1 MPRLPVLL
9 GLLVLPASGAFAAH
23 AAAAPRVRLVAP
35 RAGASVSGKIHFLVR
50 PARAVRRVA
59 FAVDGRVRDVD
70 RRPPFAYGRA
80 GLLDTAG
87 LDPGAHR
94 LSARV
99 WLRGRMLTLRRAIR
113 VRRPVAGSPPR
124 SEVTPPTPAA
134 PVDVTPAEDAA
145 PGTAPAWADEFN
157 GPAGAPPDSA
167 KWGYDL
173 GRWGASAGEQQDY
186 TDRPANVS
194 TDGAGHLRITAQRE
208 SSGGEAY
215 TSARIQTQ
223 DRFEPRF
230 GRIEA
235 RIKVPPGRGL
245 LPAFWLLG
253 YDLDQGATWPQAGE
267 IDVMEI
273 PGDDPFTWYGTVHGP
288 RDASPSTDVSE
299 QRSSRATA
307 AFSDDFHVYA
317 IEWRENAIQFL
328 VDGQPIGPPVTAASY
343 ASRGGR
349 WVFNRPFFLVLN
361 VAVGNDWTGP
371 PDASTPWPA
380 TMLVDWVRVYG

>member
-1 MPRLPVLL
+1 M
-9 GLLVLPASGAFAAH
+9 S
-23 AAAAPRVRLVAP
+23 
-35 RAGASVSGKIHFLVR
+35 GASVSGKIHFLVR

-194 TDGAGHLRITAQRE
+194 TDGRILMT
-208 SSGGEAY
+208 GG
-215 TSARIQTQ
+215 QTGIVRLW
-223 DRFEPRF
+223 D
-230 GRIEA
+230 
-235 RIKVPPGRGL
+235 
-245 LPAFWLLG
+245 LPAGAALG
-253 YDLDQGATWPQAGE
+253 APLPGLAGFADTVDLAPDGSTAVGADAAGNVVLW
-267 IDVMEI
+267 DVPTRSTI
-273 PGDDPFTWYGTVHGP
+273 GDPLPG
-288 RDASPSTDVSE
+288 
-299 QRSSRATA
+299 
-307 AFSDDFHVYA
+307 
-317 IEWRENAIQFL
+317 
-328 VDGQPIGPPVTAASY
+328 PVTERNAAALFTPDGHTIVVVSDTG
-343 ASRGGR
+343 AGWVWDVDQADWLERACVVAGR
-349 WVFNRPFFLVLN
+349 SFTPQEWQEFLPDRPYH
-361 VAVGNDWTGP
+361 
-371 PDASTPWPA
+371 A
-380 TMLVDWVRVYG
+380 TCGS